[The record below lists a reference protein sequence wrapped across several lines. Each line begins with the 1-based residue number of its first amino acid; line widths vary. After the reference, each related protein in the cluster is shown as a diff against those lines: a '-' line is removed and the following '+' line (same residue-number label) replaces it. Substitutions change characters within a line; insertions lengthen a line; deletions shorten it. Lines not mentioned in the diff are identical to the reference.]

1 MFNPLKAAS
10 DFTKGIGDLN
20 AMRKQASQIQAAL
33 ELEEFEIKEG
43 NVRILI
49 SGNQN
54 VRVIEVDGVANETL
68 KRAINDAI
76 KKSQQA
82 AAMKLT
88 QLSKEMG
95 Q

>member
-1 MFNPLKAAS
+1 MINPFKAL
-10 DFTKGIGDLN
+10 GDLN
-20 AMRKQASQIQAAL
+20 AMRKQAAQIQAAL
-33 ELEEFEIKEG
+33 EIEEFEIKEG

-54 VRVIEVDGVANETL
+54 VKVVEVDGVANETI

-88 QLSKEMG
+88 ELSKQME

>member
-20 AMRKQASQIQAAL
+20 AMRKQAAQIQAAL
-33 ELEEFEIKEG
+33 EKEEFEVKEG
-43 NVRILI
+43 NIRILI

-88 QLSKEMG
+88 ELTKQMG

>member
-20 AMRKQASQIQAAL
+20 AMRKQAAQIQAAL
-33 ELEEFEIKEG
+33 EQEEFEIKEG

-54 VRVIEVDGVANETL
+54 VRVIEIDGVANETL
-68 KRAINDAI
+68 KRAINDAV

-88 QLSKEMG
+88 ELSKQMG

>member
-10 DFTKGIGDLN
+10 DFAKGVGDLN
-20 AMRKQASQIQAAL
+20 AMRKQAAIIQAAL
-33 ELEEFEIKEG
+33 EKEEFDVKEG

-49 SGNQN
+49 NGNQN
-54 VRVIEVDGVANETL
+54 VKLVEVDGIGNETL
-68 KRAINDAI
+68 KRVINDAI

-82 AAMKLT
+82 AAGKLT
-88 QLSKEMG
+88 ELSKQMG

>member
-1 MFNPLKAAS
+1 MINPFKAL
-10 DFTKGIGDLN
+10 GDLN
-20 AMRKQASQIQAAL
+20 SMRKQASQIQAAL
-33 ELEEFEIKEG
+33 EQEEFEINEG

-54 VRVIEVDGVANETL
+54 VRVVEIDGVANETL
-68 KRAINDAI
+68 KRAINDAV

-88 QLSKEMG
+88 ELSKQME

>member
-20 AMRKQASQIQAAL
+20 AMRKQAAQIQAAL
-33 ELEEFEIKEG
+33 EQEEFEVKEG
-43 NVRILI
+43 NIRILI

-54 VRVIEVDGVANETL
+54 VRVVEIDGVANETL
-68 KRAINDAI
+68 KRVINDAV

-88 QLSKEMG
+88 ELSKQMG

>member
-1 MFNPLKAAS
+1 MINPFKAL
-10 DFTKGIGDLN
+10 GDLN
-20 AMRKQASQIQAAL
+20 AMRKQAAQIQAAL
-33 ELEEFEIKEG
+33 EKEEFEINEG

-88 QLSKEMG
+88 ELSKQMG

>member
-1 MFNPLKAAS
+1 MINPFKAL
-10 DFTKGIGDLN
+10 GDLN
-20 AMRKQASQIQAAL
+20 AMRKQAATIQAAL
-33 ELEEFEIKEG
+33 EQEEFEVNEG

-54 VRVIEVDGVANETL
+54 VRVVEIDGVANETL
-68 KRAINDAI
+68 KRAINDAV

-88 QLSKEMG
+88 ELSKQMG